1 MVTAT
6 VTLTNLVVFIHT
18 LIVLFLFW
26 GFLLP
31 KKYLIY
37 HLIAWPIV
45 WLHWQLNNQRCILTE
60 WEFKLRGIDDA
71 QIIKVT
77 ENDSPFMRKF
87 YKVIFGND
95 KTISNETI
103 HNSVVFGFTFAWIIS
118 LIRKFKLN

>member
-1 MVTAT
+1 M
-6 VTLTNLVVFIHT
+6 TLLINILVFSHS

-31 KKYLIY
+31 KKYLVY

-60 WEFKLRGIDDA
+60 WEFKLRGVHD
-71 QIIKVT
+71 QEIIKVT

-87 YKVIFGND
+87 YKVILGDD
-95 KTISNETI
+95 KSISNETI
-103 HNSVVFGFTFAWIIS
+103 HNSVVFGFTFSWIIS
-118 LIRKFKLN
+118 LIRKLK

>member
-1 MVTAT
+1 MVI
-6 VTLTNLVVFIHT
+6 LTNLLVFIHT
-18 LIVLFLFW
+18 LIVFFLSW

-37 HLIAWPIV
+37 HLFAWPIV

-77 ENDSPFMRKF
+77 ENDSPFMRKL
-87 YKVIFGND
+87 YKMIFGD
-95 KTISNETI
+95 KKSISNETLHYSI
-103 HNSVVFGFTFAWIIS
+103 IILFTLAWIIS
-118 LIRKFKLN
+118 LIRIF